1 MPYCRHVMVK
11 TRVLIGSLSRTVI
24 AHPSLIA
31 TAIRLYGCTRAR
43 RSRGL
48 VQYLPSRRYIAFR
61 MYTQYGNEI
70 VEKATVREDVF
81 NYLKWAKATRSVS

>member
-1 MPYCRHVMVK
+1 
-11 TRVLIGSLSRTVI
+11 
-24 AHPSLIA
+24 
-31 TAIRLYGCTRAR
+31 
-43 RSRGL
+43 
-48 VQYLPSRRYIAFR
+48 